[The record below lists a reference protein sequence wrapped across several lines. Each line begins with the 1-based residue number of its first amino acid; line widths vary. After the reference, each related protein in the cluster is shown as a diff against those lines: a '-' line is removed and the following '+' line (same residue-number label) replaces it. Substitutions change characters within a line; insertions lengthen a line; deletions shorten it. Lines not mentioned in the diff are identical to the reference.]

1 MSRVRA
7 NVFTNL
13 NADGAPTFPD
23 GAVSSGVVTAT
34 SFVGDIT
41 GSLVGT
47 GISAGAVSVSGITT
61 TSNLIVQNSAYN
73 AITTTSAGKVL
84 INREYCTAVTSI
96 AGTNAG
102 IAITLPSSPLPGWEV
117 GVAVGGTFLD
127 TVIGRNG
134 ANIMGI
140 SEDLTLDREYISV
153 QLVYV
158 DSTVGW
164 RFF

>member
-13 NADGAPTFPD
+13 NADGAPTFPN
-23 GAVSSGVVTAT
+23 GAVSSGVVTAVT
-34 SFVGDIT
+34 FSGNVSGDISGNLT
-41 GSLVGT
+41 GT
-47 GISAGAVSVSGITT
+47 GVSISGITT
-61 TSNLIVQNSAYN
+61 TSNLVVQNSAYT
-73 AITTTSAGKVL
+73 AITTTNTGKII

-102 IAITLPSSPLPGWEV
+102 IAITLPPSPQPGWEV

-127 TVIGRNG
+127 TVVGRNG
-134 ANIMGI
+134 SNIMGI
-140 SEDLTLDREYISV
+140 AEDMTLDREYISV